1 MAQITETI
9 HGQELVLSASGR
21 IDSTNAPEIEA
32 KIKRSLDNPHNSVV
46 LDVDALEYISSAGLR
61 IVLRLRKDEPSLK
74 IINANAEV
82 YDILEMTGF
91 TEMMTVEKAYRKI
104 SIEGCEVIG
113 QGANGKVYRIDP
125 DTIVKYYIHPDAL
138 PDIQREREL
147 ARKAFILGIPTAIP
161 YDVVRVGDGY
171 GSVFELLNADSFL
184 KLIVRNPE
192 DIDKYV
198 GYSVDVLKKMHAT
211 DVNPADMPDQKPIAL
226 GWVKDIYDTLPEE
239 TAKKLQTLF
248 DEIPSCNKMMHGDY
262 HFKNIM
268 MQNDEVLLIDMDTL
282 CHGDPIFE
290 FAAIYNAYVGF
301 SAFETDCIEKF
312 MGITAQTGHRIWN
325 KTIELYFGTT
335 DRQLL
340 DEIEEKVSL
349 VSFTRLYRRCLVR
362 GGSAELTQFNKN
374 KVIALTEKV
383 DSLVL

>member
-32 KIKRSLDNPHNSVV
+32 QIKRSLDNPHNSVV

>member
-32 KIKRSLDNPHNSVV
+32 QIKRSLDNPHNSVV

-335 DRQLL
+335 DRKLL

>member
-32 KIKRSLDNPHNSVV
+32 QIKRSLDNPHNSVV

-161 YDVVRVGDGY
+161 YDVVRVGNGY

>member
-1 MAQITETI
+1 MTQITEKMN
-9 HGQELVLSASGR
+9 GQELVLFASGR
-21 IDSTNAPEIEA
+21 IDSTNASEIEA
-32 KIKRSLDNPHNSVV
+32 QVKQALTLPHATVV
-46 LDVDALEYISSAGLR
+46 LDADALEYISSAGLR
-61 IVLRLRKDEPSLK
+61 IILRLRKQEPSLK

-91 TEMMTVEKAYRKI
+91 TEMMPVEKAYRKI
-104 SIEGCEVIG
+104 SIDGCEVIG

-125 DTIVKYYIHPDAL
+125 DTIVKYYLHPDAL

-211 DVNPADMPDQKPIAL
+211 DVSPADMPDQKPIAL
-226 GWVKDIYDTLPEE
+226 GWVRDIYDTFPEE
-239 TAKKLQTLF
+239 TAKKLQSLF
-248 DEIPSCNKMMHGDY
+248 DAIPSSNKMMHGDY

-268 MQNDEVLLIDMDTL
+268 MQNGEVLLIDMDTL

-301 SAFETDCIEKF
+301 
-312 MGITAQTGHRIWN
+312 
-325 KTIELYFGTT
+325 
-335 DRQLL
+335 
-340 DEIEEKVSL
+340 
-349 VSFTRLYRRCLVR
+349 
-362 GGSAELTQFNKN
+362 
-374 KVIALTEKV
+374 
-383 DSLVL
+383 

>member
-1 MAQITETI
+1 MTQITEKMN
-9 HGQELVLSASGR
+9 GQELVLFASGR
-21 IDSTNAPEIEA
+21 IDSTNASEIEA
-32 KIKRSLDNPHNSVV
+32 QVKQALTLPHATVV
-46 LDVDALEYISSAGLR
+46 LDADALEYISSAGLR
-61 IVLRLRKDEPSLK
+61 IILRLRKQEPSLK

-91 TEMMTVEKAYRKI
+91 TEMMPVEKAYRKI
-104 SIEGCEVIG
+104 SIDGCEVIG

-125 DTIVKYYIHPDAL
+125 DTIVKYYLHPDAL

-211 DVNPADMPDQKPIAL
+211 DVSPADMPDQKPIAL
-226 GWVKDIYDTLPEE
+226 GWVRDIYDTFPEE
-239 TAKKLQTLF
+239 TAKKLQSLF
-248 DEIPSCNKMMHGDY
+248 DAIPSSNKMMHGDY

-268 MQNDEVLLIDMDTL
+268 MQNGEVLLIDMDTL

-301 SAFETDCIEKF
+301 SAYETDCIEKF
-312 MGITAQTGHRIWN
+312 MGISSQTGRRIWD
-325 KTIELYFGTT
+325 KTIELYFDTT
-335 DRQLL
+335 DKKIL
-340 DEIEEKVSL
+340 DEIEAKISL

-362 GGSAELTQFNKN
+362 GGSA
-374 KVIALTEKV
+374 ALTEFNKAQV
-383 DSLVL
+383 ITLTEKLDSLVL